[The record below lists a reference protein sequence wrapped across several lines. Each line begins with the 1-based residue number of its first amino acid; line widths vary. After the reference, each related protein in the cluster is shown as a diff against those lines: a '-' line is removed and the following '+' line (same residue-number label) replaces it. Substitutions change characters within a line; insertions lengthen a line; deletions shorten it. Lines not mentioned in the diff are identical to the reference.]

1 MRRLIGILFLLVAVA
16 ALATFGTAAGGEED
30 TYEVR
35 AIFDNGAF
43 LVPDEEVRIAGAK
56 VGRVTEV
63 DVTGVDEA
71 AHEDG
76 SPEPGKAVVVMA
88 IDDPGFQDFR
98 EDASCFIR
106 PQSLLG
112 EKFVECQPTAPR
124 APESDPPPELRT
136 IPDGEPG
143 AGQHLLPLE
152 SNGKAVDIDLVNDI
166 MREPYPDRFR
176 LILNDLGAG
185 LAARGEDLAE
195 VVRRANPALKSTD
208 EVLAILARQNK
219 QLSQLA
225 RDGDQAIGPLAQQ
238 REHLGNF
245 INAASTTAAATAER
259 RADLEAGFQKLPGF
273 LRELEATMTEL
284 DNFATSSTPVIG
296 DLGAAAPDLT
306 RINRALG
313 PVAKN
318 GTPALKTL
326 GDAARTAGPDLV
338 ASQPVLED
346 LADLARSSAPVGDSL
361 NELLQSLRTTN
372 GTEYL
377 MGVLYGL
384 SGAVNSFDSYGH
396 FLRAYLPLNNCVDYD
411 ITPTGGGGSS
421 CNSLFGAS
429 SKAPGPAKASD
440 EKVDPEIRRL
450 ALEAAGVTRPPPPTG
465 EPVPDAFEVPGTE
478 SPEEQVPTE
487 PDTGEEPVAPEG
499 DPDAASAET
508 DMKGAK
514 VLLDYLLGSGD
525 GGKR

>member
-1 MRRLIGILFLLVAVA
+1 MRRLIGILVVVVAVA
-16 ALATFGTAAGGEED
+16 ALATFGTAAGGEEGS
-30 TYEVR
+30 YQVR

-56 VGRVTEV
+56 VGRIAEV

-76 SPEPGKAVVVMA
+76 SPEPGKAVIVMQ
-88 IDDPGFQDFR
+88 IEDPGFQDFR

-124 APESDPPPELRT
+124 APGTEAPPELAT
-136 IPDGEPG
+136 IPDGKPG

-152 SNGKAVDIDLVNDI
+152 SNGKAVDLDLVNDI

-176 LILNDLGAG
+176 LIVNDLGAG
-185 LAARGEDLAE
+185 LAARGEDLSQ

-245 INAASTTAAATAER
+245 INASSQTAAATAER

-273 LRELEATMTEL
+273 LRELRTTMTEL
-284 DNFATSSTPVIG
+284 DSFATTSTPVIS
-296 DLGAAAPDLT
+296 DLGEAAPDLT
-306 RINRALG
+306 RINKALE
-313 PVAKN
+313 PVARN
-318 GTPALKTL
+318 GTPALRTL
-326 GDAARTAGPDLV
+326 GAAAKTAGPDLV
-338 ASQPVLED
+338 ASQPVLGDVEQ
-346 LADLARSSAPVGDSL
+346 LARSSAPVADTI
-361 NELLQSLRTTN
+361 NELLSSLRATG
-372 GTEYL
+372 GTAHLLGTIYNL
-377 MGVLYGL
+377 GG
-384 SGAVNSFDSYGH
+384 SVNAFDSMGH
-396 FLRAYLPLNNCVDYD
+396 FLRAYLPFNNCVDYD
-411 ITPTGGGGSS
+411 IVPTGGGGVS
-421 CNSLFGAS
+421 CEANFNRT
-429 SKAPGPAKASD
+429 SKAADSSFEAS
-440 EKVDPEIRRL
+440 PEVLRK
-450 ALEAAGVTRPPPPTG
+450 ALEASGVVRPPPPTG
-465 EPVPDAFEVPGTE
+465 EPVPETFESPGSDEVPGDDGT
-478 SPEEQVPTE
+478 PTE
-487 PDTGEEPVAPEG
+487 PGTEEPPAAPG
-499 DPDAASAET
+499 GTVDPASAPA

-514 VLLDYLLGSGD
+514 MLLDYLLGPGG